1 MTHLCCPDC
10 RLRFTPTAVA
20 YLDACPQCGAPPEA
34 MVDLEAAVGF
44 RLFTLED
51 VPHPLP
57 EAAAASLPLPD
68 PNGGRS

>member
-10 RLRFTPTAVA
+10 RLRFTRPAGT
-20 YLDACPQCGAPPEA
+20 YLTACPECGDRPQPTTVEG
-34 MVDLEAAVGF
+34 AVGF

-57 EAAAASLPLPD
+57 EAAVVSLPVPE
-68 PNGGRS
+68 PGRARS